1 MIEPLPL
8 LVAAALPFL
17 AVAATAFA
25 RIAVVLGL
33 LRGGLG
39 LPAALPAPVIWGFAA
54 VLAAAV
60 MSPVAVEIGDALP
73 QGPID
78 PALLAERGW
87 PILERFLV
95 THTPPETAGAV
106 FEALGGA
113 ATPPA
118 RVVAFLV
125 SELDAAFRL
134 GLWLLAPFLVVDLL
148 AAHALLALGF
158 DRLRPA
164 AVALPLKLA
173 LFVAADGWML
183 LVGRL
188 AGGYAS

>member
-1 MIEPLPL
+1 MSWFRRLFRRKPKQTEFDP
-8 LVAAALPFL
+8 VAPPSQ
-17 AVAATAFA
+17 
-25 RIAVVLGL
+25 RMSEL
-33 LRGGLG
+33 LREL
-39 LPAALPAPVIWGFAA
+39 
-54 VLAAAV
+54 
-60 MSPVAVEIGDALP
+60 
-73 QGPID
+73 
-78 PALLAERGW
+78 RGR
-87 PILERFLV
+87 LERFLV

-113 ATPPA
+113 ASPPG

-148 AAHALLALGF
+148 TAHALLALGF

-173 LFVAADGWML
+173 LFVAADGWLL

-188 AGGYAS
+188 AGGYGP